1 MQGNS
6 NFAEEAQSVDQSDL
20 MQDEDFAEY
29 NKIYSA
35 SVIFRKNFKLEA
47 QKYMLALNN
56 SFDDVR
62 ARLPEEILKMP
73 AKTFADLC
81 QNDPEFNKKYN
92 IEFRVVENPMIG
104 VLDSISK
111 LF

>member
-35 SVIFRKNFKLEA
+35 SVIFRKNFQLEA
-47 QKYMLALNN
+47 
-56 SFDDVR
+56 
-62 ARLPEEILKMP
+62 
-73 AKTFADLC
+73 
-81 QNDPEFNKKYN
+81 
-92 IEFRVVENPMIG
+92 
-104 VLDSISK
+104 
-111 LF
+111 